1 MQTKNDIKKQSGTA
15 LITALVLLV
24 ALTMVALSSMQATSV
39 QVQISGNDEASVE
52 AYEYAQ
58 SVIDAVVETSTN
70 FVVGAD
76 AGYTNCM
83 VAETGCDATT
93 LNLTQSM
100 FSGKNL
106 QAKVELLKIGQ
117 SPRLV
122 NGNSM
127 SQTNGAYFSISGK
140 YDMTAPAD
148 GNRGKAEIVQGY
160 VMIIPTG
167 Q

>member
-1 MQTKNDIKKQSGTA
+1 MQIINTSKEQAGTA

-24 ALTMVALSSMQATSV
+24 ALTMVALSSMQSTSV
-39 QVQISGNDEASVE
+39 QLQISGNDEASVE

-58 SVIDAVVETSTN
+58 SVIDAVVENSTN
-70 FVVGAD
+70 FVVGSD
-76 AGYTNCM
+76 TGYTVCM

-93 LNLTQSM
+93 INLTESM

-106 QAKVELLKIGQ
+106 QSKVSLLKIGQ

-140 YDMTAPAD
+140 YDMTAPAN

>member
-1 MQTKNDIKKQSGTA
+1 MLNRTVIKKSSGTA

-24 ALTMVALSSMQATSV
+24 ALTLVALSGIQSTSV
-39 QVQISGNDEASVE
+39 QLQISGNDEATVE

-58 SVIDAVVETSTN
+58 SVVDAVIETSTN
-70 FVVGAD
+70 FVVGANN
-76 AGYTNCM
+76 GYTNCLN
-83 VAETGCDATT
+83 AGAGCDASSI
-93 LNLTQSM
+93 NLTEAM
-100 FSGKNL
+100 FAGVGI

-122 NGNSM
+122 NGNSLT
-127 SQTNGAYFSISGK
+127 QTNGAYFSITGE
-140 YDMTAPAD
+140 YDETAN
-148 GNRGKAEIVQGY
+148 NRGKSEVVQGY

>member
-1 MQTKNDIKKQSGTA
+1 MHKQTNQKKESGTA

-24 ALTMVALSSMQATSV
+24 ALTMVALSGIQSTSV
-39 QVQISGNDEASVE
+39 QLQISGNDEASVE
-52 AYEYAQ
+52 AYEFSQ
-58 SVIDAVVETSTN
+58 SVVDAVIETSTN

-76 AGYTNCM
+76 AGYTTCLN
-83 VAETGCDATT
+83 AETGCDATT
-93 LNLTQSM
+93 ISLTPAM
-100 FSGKNL
+100 FAGVGV

-117 SPRLV
+117 SPRLA

-127 SQTNGAYFSISGK
+127 SQTNGAYFNITGAYDETAAPK
-140 YDMTAPAD
+140 Y
-148 GNRGKAEIVQGY
+148 RGRSSVVQGY

>member
-1 MQTKNDIKKQSGTA
+1 MYRQNSIKQSSGTA

-24 ALTMVALSSMQATSV
+24 ALTLVALSGIQSTSV
-39 QVQISGNDEASVE
+39 QLQISGNDEATVE

-58 SVIDAVVETSTN
+58 SVVDAVIEKSTN
-70 FVVGAD
+70 FVVGANI
-76 AGYTNCM
+76 GYTTCLN
-83 VAETGCDATT
+83 AGPGCNASSI
-93 LNLTQSM
+93 NLTETM
-100 FSGKNL
+100 FSGVNL

-122 NGNSM
+122 NGNST
-127 SQTNGAYFSISGK
+127 SQTNGAYFSITGE
-140 YDMTAPAD
+140 YDETA
-148 GNRGKAEIVQGY
+148 NSRGKSEVVQGY

>member
-1 MQTKNDIKKQSGTA
+1 MRKKTIKTKQKGVA
-15 LITALVLLV
+15 LVTALVLLV
-24 ALTMVALSSMQATSV
+24 ALTLVALSGIQSTSV
-39 QVQISGNDEASVE
+39 QLQISGNDEATVE

-58 SVIDAVVETSTN
+58 SVVDAVIENSTN

-76 AGYTNCM
+76 IGYTTCLN
-83 VAETGCDATT
+83 AGPGCNATSI
-93 LNLTQSM
+93 NLTETM
-100 FSGKNL
+100 FSGVNL

-127 SQTNGAYFSISGK
+127 SQTNGAYFSIEGQ
-140 YDMTAPAD
+140 YDETAN
-148 GNRGKAEIVQGY
+148 NRGKSGVVQGY

>member
-1 MQTKNDIKKQSGTA
+1 MHKEITPKKQKGAA

-24 ALTMVALSSMQATSV
+24 ALTLVALSGIQTSSV
-39 QVQISGNDEASVE
+39 QLQISGNDEATVE
-52 AYEYAQ
+52 AYEFAQ
-58 SVIDAVVETSTN
+58 SVVDAVIENSTN
-70 FVVGAD
+70 FVVGANI
-76 AGYTNCM
+76 GYTTCM
-83 VAETGCDATT
+83 VAGPGCNATSI
-93 LNLTQSM
+93 NLTETM
-100 FSGKNL
+100 FSGVNL

-127 SQTNGAYFSISGK
+127 SQTNGAYFSIEGQ
-140 YDMTAPAD
+140 YDETAN
-148 GNRGKAEIVQGY
+148 NRGKSDVVQGY